1 VPAGVGTDSRWGE
14 WMRGFCSGVP
24 PRPLAAT
31 LLAAAVVAVPGTA
44 LAQATP
50 PPDAPPSVPT
60 REQVELP
67 SPDPERRPSRVRVD
81 SADAIEAAPCP
92 LDRFDVEV
100 TINELVFSGV
110 GGAELAP
117 EIRQE
122 LAGIRAPGGGPQPIS
137 VVCGIRDRATA
148 ALRNAGYVA
157 SVQIPP
163 QTVETGT
170 LRLEVITARIV
181 EVRVRGDAAPYR
193 GTLTSRTEQLM
204 ALNPLNERDA
214 ERILLLA
221 GDIPGLD
228 VQLALRPAGTAPGEV
243 IGDLTIAYT
252 PYSLLANVQN
262 YGSRQLGRETVYVRG
277 EAYGLTGLA
286 DTTYVGASTTLD
298 FEEQQ
303 VVQLGHITGLGDRGL
318 TAEASFLYA
327 WSRPDIGALDLRS
340 ESLVAGLELG
350 LPLFR
355 SVERN
360 VRVSGGLELIE
371 QRTRVFNAMGD
382 GIPLNRDKLRV
393 AFARLDGNYR
403 MPYGTGDGFSVNWG
417 LEFRKGLDI
426 FDASERGEVSSSG
439 FTPSR
444 FEGDPQ
450 ALVFRGDADMIIG
463 MGPVF
468 SLAGSGRVQWSS
480 DALLN
485 FEEFSLGNLT
495 IGRGYDPGANSA
507 DRAIAVRIEP
517 RAKVYDAN
525 NVRVDLFGFYD
536 SIWIENLDTNAIED
550 DRRLSSYGGGVRAVL
565 AGNAYLEAMYAY
577 PEDKALL
584 VPNARRAPDRFLISL
599 TVQFAPGGR

>member
-1 VPAGVGTDSRWGE
+1 
-14 WMRGFCSGVP
+14 MP
-24 PRPLAAT
+24 PRQLAAT
-31 LLAAAVVAVPGTA
+31 LLTAAAVAMPGTGF
-44 LAQATP
+44 AQTTPP

-67 SPDPERRPSRVRVD
+67 RPDPERRPSRVRVD
-81 SADAIEAAPCP
+81 SADAIEVAPCP
-92 LDRFDVEV
+92 LERFDVDV
-100 TINELVFSGV
+100 TINEVVFSGV
-110 GGAELAP
+110 GGAPLAP

-122 LAGIRAPGGGPQPIS
+122 LAGIRAPGGGPEPIS
-137 VVCGIRDRATA
+137 IVCGIRDRATA
-148 ALRNAGYVA
+148 ALRRSGYVA

-193 GTLTSRTEQLM
+193 GTLTSRTERLM
-204 ALNPLNERDA
+204 ALDPLNERDA

-243 IGDLTIAYT
+243 IGDLTVAYT

-262 YGSRQLGRETVYVRG
+262 YGSRQLGRETVYLRG

-303 VVQLGHITGLGDRGL
+303 VVQLGHITGLGNRGL

-327 WSRPDIGALDLRS
+327 WSKPDIGALDLRS
-340 ESLVAGLELG
+340 ESLVAGLELA

-360 VRVSGGLELIE
+360 VRLSGGLELIE

-382 GIPLNRDKLRV
+382 GVPLNRDKLRV
-393 AFARLDGNYR
+393 AFARVDGNYR
-403 MPYGTGDGFSVNWG
+403 MPYGTGDGLLVNWG

-426 FDASERGEVSSSG
+426 FDASDRREVSASG

-444 FEGDPQ
+444 FDGDPQ
-450 ALVFRGDADMIIG
+450 ALVFRADVDTVIG
-463 MGPVF
+463 MGPIF
-468 SLAGSGRVQWSS
+468 SLAGAGRVQWSS
-480 DALLN
+480 GPLLN

-517 RAKVYDAN
+517 RAKVYNAN

-536 SIWIENLDTNAIED
+536 SIWIENLDPNAIED
-550 DRRLSSYGGGVRAVL
+550 DRRLSSYGAGVRAVL
-565 AGNAYLEAMYAY
+565 AGTAFLEAMYAY

-584 VPNARRAPDRFLISL
+584 VPNARRAPDRFLVSL